1 MIPPAAHR
9 GILTPAQVGE
19 MMKKAISLVMAAGL
33 ALAGVPAGAQGLPD
47 SITGTVPGGLEG
59 VANAVLLDASG
70 KTLSMVPV
78 TEGKFTF
85 RNVAPGEYS
94 VGLYSASGQR
104 IAKSCALTLAS
115 GATRET
121 SFDCPAPA
129 GAPPAEAP
137 PAAAPPTTPTAAATG
152 GGIGTTAWVLI
163 GAAAVGITTAVVIA
177 TNEDE
182 GVASAIR

>member
-1 MIPPAAHR
+1 MNKA
-9 GILTPAQVGE
+9 VG
-19 MMKKAISLVMAAGL
+19 LFVAAGL
-33 ALAGVPAGAQGLPD
+33 AIAGIPVGAQDLPD
-47 SITGTVPGGLEG
+47 SIKGAVPKGIEG

-104 IAKSCALTLAS
+104 IARSCSLTLAS
-115 GATRET
+115 GAAKEA

-129 GAPPAEAP
+129 
-137 PAAAPPTTPTAAATG
+137 PAAPAPTETTPTAAAH
-152 GGIGTTAWVLI
+152 GGIGRTGWIVI

-177 TNEDE
+177 TNENE
-182 GVASAIR
+182 GVASATR